1 MKIQELKQYQITDY
15 LQGLG
20 FEPVKSVGNSL
31 VYYSPKRTEKTPSFY
46 VTPSRNVWTDYG
58 NGSRGDIIDLI
69 KYLYDFD
76 CTTACKHLENIV
88 NGLAYSLPKNSF
100 SSFGNEVSSHKN
112 TIIIKTVKPLQAN
125 SLIAY
130 CESRK
135 IPFHLAYKY
144 LNEVHYTNNG
154 KSYYSLGLKND
165 EGGFELRSKQFQG
178 GNSPKTITTINVP
191 ESKNI
196 CVFESFF
203 DFLSALVFYETDR
216 PKCTTIILN
225 STNNL
230 TKAFP
235 QLATAKVIYSF
246 MDLDDNQTG
255 QKTTQKMRDEGLNV
269 LDQSKIY
276 KGCKDFN
283 EFLIKNYISK

>member
-100 SSFGNEVSSHKN
+100 SSFGNEVSLRLK
-112 TIIIKTVKPLQAN
+112 LQ
-125 SLIAY
+125 LP
-130 CESRK
+130 C
-135 IPFHLAYKY
+135 
-144 LNEVHYTNNG
+144 G
-154 KSYYSLGLKND
+154 LGNWKKGNLM
-165 EGGFELRSKQFQG
+165 GR
-178 GNSPKTITTINVP
+178 NSPPNRN
-191 ESKNI
+191 E
-196 CVFESFF
+196 CLFF
-203 DFLSALVFYETDR
+203 
-216 PKCTTIILN
+216 
-225 STNNL
+225 
-230 TKAFP
+230 
-235 QLATAKVIYSF
+235 
-246 MDLDDNQTG
+246 
-255 QKTTQKMRDEGLNV
+255 
-269 LDQSKIY
+269 
-276 KGCKDFN
+276 
-283 EFLIKNYISK
+283 